1 MGVLG
6 NRAIPTCNNSGMTN
20 TSDVALVTTR
30 DVALA
35 ATRDVA
41 LATTRYA
48 EFAVAARMLAS
59 QAHRHGLKPPGF
71 RSPPRVIG
79 VDRSLRRING
89 GVVVSVL
96 LRGRP
101 FVAVLSDMVEGVVVA
116 NRLVGREAEIART
129 VLWASVESLLV
140 SDEAQTRV
148 A

>member
-1 MGVLG
+1 
-6 NRAIPTCNNSGMTN
+6 MTS
-20 TSDVALVTTR
+20 TSNIALAGTR
-30 DVALA
+30 DI
-35 ATRDVA
+35 T

-71 RSPPRVIG
+71 RSPPRAIG

-101 FVAVLSDMVEGVVVA
+101 FVAVLGDMIEGVVAA
-116 NRLVGREAEIART
+116 NRLVTREAEIVRT

>member
-1 MGVLG
+1 
-6 NRAIPTCNNSGMTN
+6 MTS
-20 TSDVALVTTR
+20 TSDIANASNRDIALATTR
-30 DVALA
+30 DFV
-35 ATRDVA
+35 

-48 EFAVAARMLAS
+48 EFAVAARVLAS

-71 RSPPRVIG
+71 RSPPRAIG

-101 FVAVLSDMVEGVVVA
+101 FVAVLGDMIEGVVAA
-116 NRLVGREAEIART
+116 NRLVAREAEIVRT

>member
-1 MGVLG
+1 
-6 NRAIPTCNNSGMTN
+6 MTS
-20 TSDVALVTTR
+20 TSN
-30 DVALA
+30 VALA
-35 ATRDVA
+35 RTRDVA

-48 EFAVAARMLAS
+48 EFAVAARVLAS

-96 LRGRP
+96 LRDRP

-116 NRLVGREAEIART
+116 NRLTGREAEIART

>member
-1 MGVLG
+1 
-6 NRAIPTCNNSGMTN
+6 MTS
-20 TSDVALVTTR
+20 TSN
-30 DVALA
+30 VALA
-35 ATRDVA
+35 GTRDIA
-41 LATTRYA
+41 LASTRYA
-48 EFAVAARMLAS
+48 EFAVAARVLAS

-71 RSPPRVIG
+71 RSPPRAIG

-101 FVAVLSDMVEGVVVA
+101 FVAVLGDMIEGVVVA
-116 NRLVGREAEIART
+116 NRLVAREAEIVRT

>member
-1 MGVLG
+1 
-6 NRAIPTCNNSGMTN
+6 MTS
-20 TSDVALVTTR
+20 TSDIANATTR

-35 ATRDVA
+35 STRDIA

-48 EFAVAARMLAS
+48 EFAVAARVLAS

-71 RSPPRVIG
+71 RSPPRAIG
-79 VDRSLRRING
+79 VDRSLRRIND

-101 FVAVLSDMVEGVVVA
+101 FVAVLGDMIEGVVAA
-116 NRLVGREAEIART
+116 NRLVAREAEIVRT

>member
-1 MGVLG
+1 
-6 NRAIPTCNNSGMTN
+6 MTS
-20 TSDVALVTTR
+20 TSDIALASTRDIALVSTR
-30 DVALA
+30 DIALA
-35 ATRDVA
+35 S
-41 LATTRYA
+41 TRYA
-48 EFAVAARMLAS
+48 EFAVAARVLAS

-71 RSPPRVIG
+71 RSPPRAIG

-101 FVAVLSDMVEGVVVA
+101 FVAVLGDMIEGVVAA
-116 NRLVGREAEIART
+116 NRLVAREAEIVRT

>member
-1 MGVLG
+1 M
-6 NRAIPTCNNSGMTN
+6 TSTSGI
-20 TSDVALVTTR
+20 ALVGIRDTALVGTR
-30 DVALA
+30 DTALVGI
-35 ATRDVA
+35 RDTA
-41 LATTRYA
+41 LVGTRYA

-89 GVVVSVL
+89 GVVVSVM

-101 FVAVLSDMVEGVVVA
+101 FVAVLGDMIEGVVVA
-116 NRLVGREAEIART
+116 NRLVAREAEIVRT
-129 VLWASVESLLV
+129 VLWTSVESLLV

>member
-1 MGVLG
+1 
-6 NRAIPTCNNSGMTN
+6 MTS
-20 TSDVALVTTR
+20 TSDIALASTR
-30 DVALA
+30 DI
-35 ATRDVA
+35 T

-71 RSPPRVIG
+71 RSPPRAIG

-101 FVAVLSDMVEGVVVA
+101 FVAVLGDMIEGVVAA
-116 NRLVGREAEIART
+116 NRLVAREAEIVRT

>member
-1 MGVLG
+1 
-6 NRAIPTCNNSGMTN
+6 MTS
-20 TSDVALVTTR
+20 TSDIANASNRDIALATTR
-30 DVALA
+30 DFV
-35 ATRDVA
+35 

-48 EFAVAARMLAS
+48 EFAVAARVLAS

-71 RSPPRVIG
+71 RSPPRALG

-101 FVAVLSDMVEGVVVA
+101 FVAVLGDMIEGVVAA
-116 NRLVGREAEIART
+116 NRLVAREAEIVRT

>member
-1 MGVLG
+1 
-6 NRAIPTCNNSGMTN
+6 MTS
-20 TSDVALVTTR
+20 TSDI
-30 DVALA
+30 
-35 ATRDVA
+35 A

-48 EFAVAARMLAS
+48 EFAVAARVLAS
-59 QAHRHGLKPPGF
+59 QARRHGLKPPGF

-116 NRLVGREAEIART
+116 NRLIGREAEIART

>member
-1 MGVLG
+1 
-6 NRAIPTCNNSGMTN
+6 MTS
-20 TSDVALVTTR
+20 TSDIANATTR
-30 DVALA
+30 DVAFA
-35 ATRDVA
+35 STRDIA
-41 LATTRYA
+41 LASTRYA
-48 EFAVAARMLAS
+48 EFAVAARVLAS

-71 RSPPRVIG
+71 RSPPRAIG

-101 FVAVLSDMVEGVVVA
+101 FVAVLGDMIEGVVAA
-116 NRLVGREAEIART
+116 NRLVAREAEIVRT

>member
-1 MGVLG
+1 
-6 NRAIPTCNNSGMTN
+6 MTS
-20 TSDVALVTTR
+20 TSDIANATTR
-30 DVALA
+30 DIALVSTRDIALA
-35 ATRDVA
+35 G
-41 LATTRYA
+41 TRYA
-48 EFAVAARMLAS
+48 EFAVAARVLAS

-71 RSPPRVIG
+71 RSPPRAIG

-101 FVAVLSDMVEGVVVA
+101 FVAVLGDMIEGVVAA
-116 NRLVGREAEIART
+116 NRLVAREAEIVRT